1 MPKYGYKLVLVKD
14 YVKEYIYR
22 DELFHL
28 NGKGL
33 FRPIVAVIKIEI
45 PDDAIDIIARP
56 SGIDYFDERKKKRCN
71 KCRFVKVIKHYI
83 ALDLNKSYTEI
94 SPYLNKYNAIT
105 LKEIHKLIGNNK
117 PLTYVS
123 LYNND
128 FVYEK
133 GKDIL
138 PDSFTKD
145 DLVECGKGIHYLK
158 KVEYLNY
165 NFWTNLS
172 RRFIANCLNVNKKF
186 EEDT

>member
-22 DELFHL
+22 DEVGFF
-28 NGKGL
+28 NGKEL

-56 SGIDYFDERKKKRCN
+56 SGIDWFDEKKKRRCN
-71 KCRFVKVIKHYI
+71 KCRFVKVVKHYI
-83 ALDLNKSYTEI
+83 ALNLNEYYTKI
-94 SPYLNKYNAIT
+94 SPYLNKNNVIT
-105 LKEIHKLIGNNK
+105 VKEIHKLIGNNK

-123 LYNND
+123 LFNNN

-138 PDSFTKD
+138 PDGFTKD

-172 RRFIANCLNVNKKF
+172 QRFVANCLNVDIKN
-186 EEDT
+186 